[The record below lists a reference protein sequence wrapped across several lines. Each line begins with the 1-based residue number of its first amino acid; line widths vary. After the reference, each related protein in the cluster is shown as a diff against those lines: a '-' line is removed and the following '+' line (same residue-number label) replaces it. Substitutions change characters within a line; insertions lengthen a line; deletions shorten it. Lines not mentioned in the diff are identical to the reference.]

1 MIWHLGSM
9 THTAEDCAKVLK
21 TKPATLHSLCI
32 QDAALCNIIRMQSG
46 FNETEICRTR
56 GRRAR
61 LMHIYCSEQSFNE
74 SVQFSDC
81 QVAFSQLVVIN
92 PRGWCFLL
100 LSRYN
105 FYSRG
110 FLLINPRAVFLLR
123 YNFCSRGFLT
133 ESNL

>member
-21 TKPATLHSLCI
+21 TKPASLHSLCI

-81 QVAFSQLVVIN
+81 QVAFSQLVVIK

-100 LSRYN
+100 LSRYH
-105 FYSRG
+105 FYSRFSLDKPLG
-110 FLLINPRAVFLLR
+110 CFSVEIQFLL
-123 YNFCSRGFLT
+123 SRFPH
-133 ESNL
+133 